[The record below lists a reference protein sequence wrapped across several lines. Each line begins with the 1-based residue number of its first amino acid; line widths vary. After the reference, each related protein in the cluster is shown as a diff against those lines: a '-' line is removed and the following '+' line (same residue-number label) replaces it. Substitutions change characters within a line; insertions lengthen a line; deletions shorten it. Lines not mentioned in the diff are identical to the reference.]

1 MLPDARPGVACS
13 CQHEGMTVS
22 SAPLIGRDADV
33 ARLDDALER
42 ARSGSPGFALLR
54 GEAGMGKNRLVGRV
68 RRPPGRRRDRRRGQ
82 CVDLGEVS
90 APHAPIT
97 SVLRAVVGALGLE
110 FAREVTGP
118 ALAALTELTP
128 EGGSD
133 PAPSAEPARPSCTR
147 RSPCCSSRPRASVP
161 SSS

>member
-1 MLPDARPGVACS
+1 MLPGARPGVACS

-42 ARSGSPGFALLR
+42 ARSGSPVFALLR
-54 GEAGMGKNRLVGRV
+54 GEAGMGKSRLVDAFA
-68 RRPPGRRRDRRRGQ
+68 DRLGDDAIVARGQ
-82 CVDLGEVS
+82 CVDLGDVS

-110 FAREVTGP
+110 FAREAAAP